1 MLEIQPKNKLL
12 FMGDSITDA
21 GRSKPEGEGL
31 FDPFGLGYVAFANA
45 LLNSTYPSAPIR
57 VVNKGIS
64 GNTTRDLLARWQE
77 DCIDQKPDW
86 VSIMIGTND
95 VWRQFDM
102 PLYPENCVGLEEYE
116 QNLVKLI
123 ETTKPLVKGIVLCT
137 PFFIE
142 SNLNDGMRKRMD
154 EYSAVVSRLAKQY
167 EVIFVNT
174 QAAFDEYLESNHSS
188 NISWDRV
195 HPNNVG
201 HMIIAR
207 AFLKAVGYEF

>member
-1 MLEIQPKNKLL
+1 
-12 FMGDSITDA
+12 MGDSITDA
-21 GRSKPEGEGL
+21 GRSKPGGEGL
-31 FDPFGLGYVAFANA
+31 FDPFGQGYVAFVNA
-45 LLNSTYPSAPIR
+45 LLNSTYAEDQIR
-57 VVNKGIS
+57 VVNKGNS
-64 GNTTRDLLARWQE
+64 GDTTRSLIARWGE
-77 DCIDQKPDW
+77 DCISQKPDW

-102 PLYPENCVGLEEYE
+102 PLFPENHIDLPEYE
-116 QNLVKLI
+116 KNLLKMI
-123 ETTKPLVKGIVLCT
+123 ESLKPVVKGLVLCT

-142 SNLNDGMRKRMD
+142 PNLDDKMRKRMD

-167 EVIFVNT
+167 DAIFVDT
-174 QAAFDEYLESNHSS
+174 QAAFDVYLKSNYPA

-207 AFLKAVGYEF
+207 VFLKAVGYEF